1 MYWAAVDM
9 ETALPQHVHEF
20 SCVARERFDKLG
32 GPQAALLAE
41 TDGRSRE
48 AAAQALRDIGADELA
63 VRSDPDDTLAAA
75 VVCRAAGAT
84 LLPYPVVETILAI
97 DGARLALVDPRCAR
111 VDHGDLAGDW
121 LLADL
126 DGTTYSAK
134 RGARRR
140 GKLGPFLVEATE
152 LTPAGTVAQK
162 DISLHLILGSWQLL
176 GALQR
181 ALDIAR
187 DHVRA
192 RTQFGKPLAEFQAV
206 RFTVADT
213 SVALSGLAELAKFTI
228 SRWDSV
234 PGQIGWTDAL
244 ILRLKAA
251 ETGVQLMRTCHQLLG
266 ALGFCDESD
275 ISVIDRHIQPLLRL
289 PVNTEELAVR
299 LMPETSAGH
308 VETLFS

>member
-1 MYWAAVDM
+1 M
-9 ETALPQHVHEF
+9 ETTLPQHVHEF
-20 SCVARERFDKLG
+20 GLVARERFDKLG
-32 GPQAALLAE
+32 GPQAALRAE
-41 TDGRSRE
+41 TDGSSRA
-48 AAAQALRDIGADELA
+48 AAAQALRDIGADELV
-63 VRSDPDDTLAAA
+63 VRTDPDDTLAAA
-75 VVCRAAGAT
+75 VTCRAAGAT
-84 LLPYPVVETILAI
+84 LLPYPVVETILAV

-111 VDHGDLAGDW
+111 VDHGDLPGDW

-126 DGTTYSAK
+126 DGTTYTAEL
-134 RGARRR
+134 GARRH
-140 GKLGPFLVEATE
+140 GKLGPFLVEATA

-162 DISLHLILGSWQLL
+162 DLSLHLILASWQLL

-181 ALDIAR
+181 ALDIAK

-228 SRWDSV
+228 SRWNSV
-234 PGQIGWTDAL
+234 SGQAGWTDAL
-244 ILRLKAA
+244 ILKLKAA

-289 PVNTEELAVR
+289 PVSAEALAVR
-299 LMPETSAGH
+299 LIPETSAGH